1 MLVLA
6 DQRQVAAQQEQVA
19 VAKIPPSIRRTEPNM
34 LPSANR
40 AVAQAQQDYIGAVQS
55 LQTDLITESGLPA
68 NFNSSQLQSALGK
81 MKALHQ
87 GENLDGFIDTAG
99 LQIKAKLNGIDP
111 NDPKLSPAE
120 RTLATIDPVTLAF
133 LQASGVSLKGTLSP
147 EMVKIAQESPATF
160 AMLAKNGVNIWV
172 DNGPTSAGAPGAAS
186 GGTLIGS
193 GQYLHVTVDGKALSL
208 TAGQVKNFQFCQ
220 ALSVP
225 EGGGLGNF
233 GLGLVRQ
240 LNFGPASFPDNVKAL
255 MLGTDVVRTEYAGAQ
270 LGTLLKQAPTPNSSG
285 AANYT
290 ANTVNPF
297 LNTQLNGFFSLEARQ
312 NFWDNTASS
321 QVMPYLTSAIAVP
334 PPSGEGPYPSLALK
348 VANTALTGAAPE
360 EANALIQLM
369 ESQTD
374 SFVSSY
380 GTGLHDGRS
389 IQDIA
394 IGNQLFISTM
404 SKAVQIADLQPGAP
418 EAAAADQAANWLL
431 GLASQGVQTVGMW
444 TANGLFEDVRQGNDD
459 LAHALQS
466 QYTGGVYDP
475 YGSNGTYPIQM
486 GNIIDNVRNGEQ
498 YHIEDTLKG
507 MSASDFATFEK
518 NKTQILNSYFGAFQ
532 SDPYIGTA
540 QKITSDTQLI
550 DLIGTAFGFAPSD
563 PAAAKAAATN
573 PAAFSKNWFAG
584 QCRCHGRHHCGHG
597 LDP

>member
-1 MLVLA
+1 M
-6 DQRQVAAQQEQVA
+6 
-19 VAKIPPSIRRTEPNM
+19 
-34 LPSANR
+34 
-40 AVAQAQQDYIGAVQS
+40 
-55 LQTDLITESGLPA
+55 
-68 NFNSSQLQSALGK
+68 
-81 MKALHQ
+81 
-87 GENLDGFIDTAG
+87 
-99 LQIKAKLNGIDP
+99 
-111 NDPKLSPAE
+111 
-120 RTLATIDPVTLAF
+120 
-133 LQASGVSLKGTLSP
+133 
-147 EMVKIAQESPATF
+147 
-160 AMLAKNGVNIWV
+160 
-172 DNGPTSAGAPGAAS
+172 
-186 GGTLIGS
+186 
-193 GQYLHVTVDGKALSL
+193 
-208 TAGQVKNFQFCQ
+208 
-220 ALSVP
+220 P

-240 LNFGPASFPDNVKAL
+240 LNFGPASLPDDVKAL
-255 MLGTDVVRTEYAGAQ
+255 MLGTDVVRSQYAGAQ
-270 LGTLLKQAPTPNSSG
+270 LSTLMNQAPAPNSSG
-285 AANYT
+285 AANYV

-297 LNTQLNGFFSLEARQ
+297 LNTQINGFFSLEARQ
-312 NFWDNTASS
+312 NFWNNTASS

-334 PPSGEGPYPSLALK
+334 PPSGEGPYPNLELGFI
-348 VANTALTGAAPE
+348 NTALTGAAPE

-374 SFVSSY
+374 NFVSSY

-389 IQDIA
+389 IQDIP

-418 EAAAADQAANWLL
+418 EAAAANQAANWLL

-518 NKTQILNSYFGAFQ
+518 NKTQLLNSYFGAFQ

-563 PAAAKAAATN
+563 PAAAKAAATKAVSARIGSLAM
-573 PAAFSKNWFAG
+573 PMTWPSLLWSWIGSIRRADRT
-584 QCRCHGRHHCGHG
+584 QRLQRCRLRMQ
-597 LDP
+597 PTPQASTAERYSRSPSPTVRRKSSTVTQP